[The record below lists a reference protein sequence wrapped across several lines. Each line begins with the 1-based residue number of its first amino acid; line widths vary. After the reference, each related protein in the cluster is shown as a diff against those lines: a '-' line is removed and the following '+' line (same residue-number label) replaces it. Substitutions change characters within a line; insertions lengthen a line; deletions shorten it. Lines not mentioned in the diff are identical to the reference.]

1 MCDEAV
7 NDSLASLKFIPDL
20 VVTNKIIKKLYTAL
34 YADEALLFFDEYSGD
49 VTFCCDEMGIL
60 RVNLN
65 NISLDNSCGK
75 DDPDTIF
82 LIRSLAWHSKLI
94 KRKAFKLK
102 KVKN

>member
-34 YADEALLFFDEYSGD
+34 YADEFLLFFDEYSGD

-65 NISLDNSCGK
+65 NISLVLIIVVVK
-75 DDPDTIF
+75 MILILFF
-82 LIRSLAWHSKLI
+82 LSDLWLGIVNL
-94 KRKAFKLK
+94 
-102 KVKN
+102 

>member
-34 YADEALLFFDEYSGD
+34 YADEFLLFFDEYSGD

-65 NISLDNSCGK
+65 NISLVLIIVVVK
-75 DDPDTIF
+75 MILILFF
-82 LIRSLAWHSKLI
+82 LSDLWLDIVNL
-94 KRKAFKLK
+94 
-102 KVKN
+102 

>member
-34 YADEALLFFDEYSGD
+34 YANEFLLFFDEYSGD

-65 NISLDNSCGK
+65 NISLVLIIVVVK
-75 DDPDTIF
+75 MILILFF
-82 LIRSLAWHSKLI
+82 LSDLWLDIVNL
-94 KRKAFKLK
+94 
-102 KVKN
+102 

>member
-34 YADEALLFFDEYSGD
+34 YADEFLLFFDEYSGD

-60 RVNLN
+60 RVTLN
-65 NISLDNSCGK
+65 NISLVLIIVVVK
-75 DDPDTIF
+75 MILILFF
-82 LIRSLAWHSKLI
+82 LSDLWLDIVNL
-94 KRKAFKLK
+94 
-102 KVKN
+102 

>member
-7 NDSLASLKFIPDL
+7 NYSLASLKFVPDL

-34 YADEALLFFDEYSGD
+34 YADESLLFFDEYSGD

-65 NISLDNSCGK
+65 NISLVLIIVVVK
-75 DDPDTIF
+75 MILILFF
-82 LIRSLAWHSKLI
+82 LSDLWLDIVNL
-94 KRKAFKLK
+94 
-102 KVKN
+102 

>member
-7 NDSLASLKFIPDL
+7 NYSLTSLKFVPDL

-65 NISLDNSCGK
+65 NISLVLIIVVVK
-75 DDPDTIF
+75 MILILFF
-82 LIRSLAWHSKLI
+82 LSDLWLDIVNL
-94 KRKAFKLK
+94 
-102 KVKN
+102 

>member
-7 NDSLASLKFIPDL
+7 NYSLASLKFVPDL

-34 YADEALLFFDEYSGD
+34 YADEFLLFFDEYSGD

-65 NISLDNSCGK
+65 NISLVLIIVVVK
-75 DDPDTIF
+75 MILILFF
-82 LIRSLAWHSKLI
+82 LSDLWLDIVNL
-94 KRKAFKLK
+94 
-102 KVKN
+102 

>member
-34 YADEALLFFDEYSGD
+34 YADEFLLFFDEYSGD
-49 VTFCCDEMGIL
+49 VTFCFDEMGIL

-65 NISLDNSCGK
+65 NISLVLIIVVVK
-75 DDPDTIF
+75 MILILFF
-82 LIRSLAWHSKLI
+82 LSDLWLDIVNL
-94 KRKAFKLK
+94 
-102 KVKN
+102 

>member
-34 YADEALLFFDEYSGD
+34 YADELLLFFDEYSGD

-65 NISLDNSCGK
+65 NISLVLIIVVVK
-75 DDPDTIF
+75 MILILFF
-82 LIRSLAWHSKLI
+82 LSDLWLDIVNL
-94 KRKAFKLK
+94 
-102 KVKN
+102 

>member
-1 MCDEAV
+1 MFFVFDSIPDQYITQKMCDEAV

-34 YADEALLFFDEYSGD
+34 YADEFLLFFDEYSGD

-65 NISLDNSCGK
+65 NISLVLIIVVVK
-75 DDPDTIF
+75 MILILFF
-82 LIRSLAWHSKLI
+82 LSDL
-94 KRKAFKLK
+94 
-102 KVKN
+102 

>member
-65 NISLDNSCGK
+65 NISLVLIIVVVK
-75 DDPDTIF
+75 MILILFF
-82 LIRSLAWHSKLI
+82 LSDLWLDIVNL
-94 KRKAFKLK
+94 
-102 KVKN
+102 